1 MAIQLE
7 IEIDQTGLTAE
18 YWYLMHVGITRGKNG
33 EDDVVAGSYQL
44 FKSQAD
50 FLTHHNVPG
59 ISATVRL
66 IGDVQG
72 TTTMAQIINAIE
84 LEIIKPGEALEGGTI
99 V

>member
-7 IEIDQTGLTAE
+7 IEINETGLTAE

-33 EDDVVAGSYQL
+33 IDDVVAGSYQL

-50 FLTHHNVPG
+50 FLAKKNVPG

-66 IGDVQG
+66 VGDVLL

-84 LEIIKPGEALEGGTI
+84 NEIIKVGEALEGGTI